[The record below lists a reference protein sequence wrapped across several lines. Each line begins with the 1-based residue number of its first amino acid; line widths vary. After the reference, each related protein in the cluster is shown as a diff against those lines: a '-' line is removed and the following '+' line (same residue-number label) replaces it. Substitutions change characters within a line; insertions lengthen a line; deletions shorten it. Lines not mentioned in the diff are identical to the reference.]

1 MAISDRG
8 FASMDENKKKEIQ
21 SMGGKASGGNSKTTG
36 TNRSTTSSNSG
47 RGSNL
52 SSADRSKGGKNSHR

>member
-8 FASMDENKKKEIQ
+8 FASMDENKKREIQ
-21 SMGGKASGGNSKTTG
+21 SMGGKASGGGNKTTG
-36 TNRSTTSSNSG
+36 TNRSTSTG

-52 SSADRSKGGKNSHR
+52 TSADRSKGGKSSQK

>member
-8 FASMDENKKKEIQ
+8 FASMDENKKREIQ
-21 SMGGKASGGNSKTTG
+21 SMGGKASGGGNKTTG
-36 TNRSTTSSNSG
+36 PNRSTTTG

-52 SSADRSKGGKNSHR
+52 TPADRSKGGKSTQR

>member
-21 SMGGKASGGNSKTTG
+21 SMGGKASGGNAKTTA
-36 TNRSTTSSNSG
+36 TNRTSTTTG

-52 SSADRSKGGKNSHR
+52 TSADRSKGGKNSHR

>member
-8 FASMDENKKKEIQ
+8 FASMDPNRKREIQ
-21 SMGGKASGGNSKTTG
+21 SMGGRASGGGKKSDNSTRSSG
-36 TNRSTTSSNSG
+36 TG

-52 SSADRSKGGKNSHR
+52 TQADRSKGGKNSHR

>member
-21 SMGGKASGGNSKTTG
+21 SMGGKASGGNAKSTS
-36 TNRSTTSSNSG
+36 TNRTTTSSG

-52 SSADRSKGGKNSHR
+52 TSADRSKGGKNSHR

>member
-8 FASMDENKKKEIQ
+8 FASMDENKKREIQ
-21 SMGGKASGGNSKTTG
+21 SMGGKASGGGNKSTG
-36 TNRSTTSSNSG
+36 TNRSTTTG

-52 SSADRSKGGKNSHR
+52 TSADRSKGGKNSHK

>member
-1 MAISDRG
+1 MATSDRG

-21 SMGGKASGGNSKTTG
+21 SMGGKVSGGNTKSTS
-36 TNRSTTSSNSG
+36 TNRSSTTSG

-52 SSADRSKGGKNSHR
+52 TAADRSKGGKNSHR

>member
-21 SMGGKASGGNSKTTG
+21 SMGGKASGGNTKATS
-36 TNRSTTSSNSG
+36 TNRSTTSTG

-52 SSADRSKGGKNSHR
+52 TSADRSKGGKNSHR

>member
-8 FASMDENKKKEIQ
+8 FASMDPARKREIQ
-21 SMGGKASGGNSKTTG
+21 SMGGKASGGGNKNSG
-36 TNRSTTSSNSG
+36 TNRSSTTG

-52 SSADRSKGGKNSHR
+52 TQADRSKGGKNSHR

>member
-21 SMGGKASGGNSKTTG
+21 SMGGKASGGNSKSTS
-36 TNRSTTSSNSG
+36 TNRSSTTTG

-52 SSADRSKGGKNSHR
+52 TAADRSKGGKNSHR

>member
-8 FASMDENKKKEIQ
+8 FASMDENKKREIQ
-21 SMGGKASGGNSKTTG
+21 SMGGKASSGNTKSTT
-36 TNRSTTSSNSG
+36 TNRSTTAG

-52 SSADRSKGGKNSHR
+52 TAADRSKGGKNSHR

>member
-8 FASMDENKKKEIQ
+8 FASMDQNKKKEIQ
-21 SMGGKASGGNSKTTG
+21 SMGGKASGGNKTTG
-36 TNRSTTSSNSG
+36 TNRSTGTG

-52 SSADRSKGGKNSHR
+52 TAADRSKGGKNSHR

>member
-21 SMGGKASGGNSKTTG
+21 SMGGKASGGNAKSTN
-36 TNRSTTSSNSG
+36 TNRTTTSSG

-52 SSADRSKGGKNSHR
+52 TSADRSKGGKNSHR

>member
-21 SMGGKASGGNSKTTG
+21 SMGGKASGGNTKSTA
-36 TNRSTTSSNSG
+36 TNRSTTSSG

-52 SSADRSKGGKNSHR
+52 TQADRSKGGKNSHR

>member
-21 SMGGKASGGNSKTTG
+21 SMGGKASGSSTK
-36 TNRSTTSSNSG
+36 STTTNQTTTNG

-52 SSADRSKGGKNSHR
+52 TPADRSKGGKNSHR

>member
-1 MAISDRG
+1 MATSDRG

-21 SMGGKASGGNSKTTG
+21 SMGGKASGGNAKSTSTS
-36 TNRSTTSSNSG
+36 RSTTTTG

-52 SSADRSKGGKNSHR
+52 TQADKSKGGKNSHR

>member
-21 SMGGKASGGNSKTTG
+21 SMGGKASGSNAKTTS
-36 TNRSTTSSNSG
+36 TNRTTTTG

-52 SSADRSKGGKNSHR
+52 SAADRSKGGKNSHR

>member
-21 SMGGKASGGNSKTTG
+21 SMGGKASCINAKTTS
-36 TNRSTTSSNSG
+36 TNRSSTTASG

-52 SSADRSKGGKNSHR
+52 STADRSKGGKNSHR